1 MRRLNSQTKKYDLFF
16 AILCAAIIVFFVY
29 IAQYGY
35 NGYDESFYL
44 TVPYRLVQGDT
55 LLRDEWHPSQLVGFI
70 MYPVMWLYMN
80 LIKSTDGMI
89 LTFRYIYIAVQAV
102 AAVYIYLRLKKLSLT
117 GAIAASAVYFLFVP
131 YYRLALSYN
140 SLAIMLLLL
149 AGITAATAKSDIA
162 YIMSGLMFAGAVL
175 CCPYLVVMYVLYT
188 IFVIIYRLAKS
199 SHVREWL
206 LFTCGCAVLAVLF
219 LTILLSRATPEQLIA
234 GISNTLEDPEHSGF
248 SVLKIMGLYI
258 KHMCFSRLCARVST
272 FGCLIIMLL
281 IKLDKRRFEHSCIYM
296 LASTLICIG
305 YLALSLDG
313 YTYRY
318 INYYMVPLNVPGITA
333 YLLHE
338 KKPNRMFWMVFVT
351 GWLFSFLK
359 CLSSNQFYYALSEGL
374 CVSSAASAFFIG
386 SWYSEYKTQNKQKG
400 VENKIIAVVSLA
412 SIAMLC
418 CMLVRDNAEICS
430 GNCRKTGIDLTAT
443 LAEKMSSGVADG
455 LVATNEENINYQ
467 KYLDV
472 TQEVRSYKGKKVL
485 YFTWEMWLYLM
496 DSKENAAFSAW
507 LSFEQP
513 DVAVERML
521 KYWQLNP
528 EKKPDAIFIDKDF
541 TNAEKYTDQ
550 LNTEEFPIRE
560 NEFGYIL
567 LRPEC

>member
-1 MRRLNSQTKKYDLFF
+1 
-16 AILCAAIIVFFVY
+16 
-29 IAQYGY
+29 
-35 NGYDESFYL
+35 
-44 TVPYRLVQGDT
+44 
-55 LLRDEWHPSQLVGFI
+55 
-70 MYPVMWLYMN
+70 
-80 LIKSTDGMI
+80 
-89 LTFRYIYIAVQAV
+89 
-102 AAVYIYLRLKKLSLT
+102 
-117 GAIAASAVYFLFVP
+117 
-131 YYRLALSYN
+131 
-140 SLAIMLLLL
+140 
-149 AGITAATAKSDIA
+149 
-162 YIMSGLMFAGAVL
+162 
-175 CCPYLVVMYVLYT
+175 
-188 IFVIIYRLAKS
+188 
-199 SHVREWL
+199 
-206 LFTCGCAVLAVLF
+206 
-219 LTILLSRATPEQLIA
+219 
-234 GISNTLEDPEHSGF
+234 
-248 SVLKIMGLYI
+248 
-258 KHMCFSRLCARVST
+258 
-272 FGCLIIMLL
+272 
-281 IKLDKRRFEHSCIYM
+281 
-296 LASTLICIG
+296 
-305 YLALSLDG
+305 
-313 YTYRY
+313 
-318 INYYMVPLNVPGITA
+318 MVPLNVPGITA

-400 VENKIIAVVSLA
+400 VENKIIAVVSLT

-467 KYLDV
+467 KYLDA